1 MLKQDKLNNYARNN
15 LLRQHTP
22 ILQKSSTMIK
32 TKTDEYINFSA
43 NDYLGIA
50 HCQEVQQAF
59 SNGVQRYGFGSV
71 SSALVS
77 GYYQEQYELEEKFA
91 EFLQRPRA
99 LYIGS
104 GYMANIAVLTAM
116 AERNSII
123 ISDKLSH
130 ASTLDGITLSRAKH
144 YRFAHNNFISLKQ
157 RLNSVKKYSSLLV
170 ATDGVFGMS
179 GELCD
184 LKPIVKLLQQQQAQ
198 LIIDD
203 AHGIGVLGKEGRGI
217 SEHYDL
223 GANDITC
230 LVTPLSKAF
239 AGQGAMVSGNDEV
252 IETII
257 QFAKNYR
264 CTTAPPPAISCAL
277 LAALGVVKQQSW
289 RREKLQYLNQF
300 FNAAANDRKLPL
312 LINSVTPIKALA
324 IPSNAVAQYFHTR
337 LLAAGFYTACIRP
350 PSVPEN
356 STRLRISL
364 SCHHDEKIIIKL
376 LDYLEKLYAT
386 LQA

>member
-1 MLKQDKLNNYARNN
+1 MLKQNKLNNYTKNN

-22 ILQKSSTMIK
+22 ILQKSATRIK
-32 TKTDEYINFSA
+32 TKTHECLNFSA
-43 NDYLGIA
+43 NDYLGVA
-50 HCQEVQQAF
+50 HCQEVQEAF
-59 SNGVQRYGFGSV
+59 SDGVQRYGFGSV

-91 EFLQRPRA
+91 EFLRRPRA
-99 LYIGS
+99 LYVGS

-116 AERNSII
+116 AERNSVI

-144 YRFAHNNFISLKQ
+144 YRFAHNNFLSLKQ
-157 RLNSVKKYSSLLV
+157 RLNSVRKHSSLLV
-170 ATDGVFGMS
+170 AIDGVFGMS

-184 LKPIVKLLQQQQAQ
+184 LKPIVTLLQKQQAQ
-198 LIIDD
+198 LIVDD
-203 AHGIGVLGKEGRGI
+203 AHGVGVLGKGGRGI
-217 SEHYDL
+217 SEYYDL
-223 GANDITC
+223 SADDITC

-239 AGQGAMVSGNDEV
+239 AGHGAIVSGNDEV

-257 QFAKNYR
+257 QFAKSYR
-264 CTTAPPPAISCAL
+264 CTTAPPPAIACAL
-277 LAALGVVKQQSW
+277 LAALRIVQQQSW
-289 RREKLQYLNQF
+289 RREKLQYLSQF

-324 IPSNAVAQYFHTR
+324 IPSNSAAQYFHTR
-337 LLAAGFYTACIRP
+337 LLVAGFYTACIRP
-350 PSVPEN
+350 PSVPEH

-364 SCHHDEKIIIKL
+364 TCHHDEQSITQL
-376 LDYLEKLYAT
+376 LDCLEELYAT